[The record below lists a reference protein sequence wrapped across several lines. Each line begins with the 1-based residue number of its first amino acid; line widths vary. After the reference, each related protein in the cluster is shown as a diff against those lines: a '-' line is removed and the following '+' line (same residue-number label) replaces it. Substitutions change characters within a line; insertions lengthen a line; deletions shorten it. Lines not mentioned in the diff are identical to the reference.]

1 MNTQQNANC
10 QGFTRMFW
18 DKTTDDLF
26 AFAVELRRQAR
37 LQKPMLPVACESL
50 ARRTVEIA
58 IDPQTA
64 HRPYHQTACLAV
76 TEALAVW
83 IGRCRKPELVDTLED
98 LIRACWVFH
107 APKSSQPQVQPATP
121 KKAKQNA
128 HPKQPLVEQ
137 APDNIVEAEI
147 VRISQEQPPVGDVV
161 QARRRMW
168 AVLSD
173 LGLSEGVMRHIALDL
188 FGDRSTRDRSASEIE
203 RIIAQIRAFGADI
216 QQELNKNRRKVA

>member
-1 MNTQQNANC
+1 MNTQENNSC

-26 AFAVELRRQAR
+26 AFAVDLRRQA
-37 LQKPMLPVACESL
+37 LIQKPMLPTACEAL

-76 TEALAVW
+76 TEALAIW
-83 IGRCRKPELVDTLED
+83 IGRCRKPELVDVLED
-98 LIRACWVFH
+98 LVRACWVFH
-107 APKSSQPQVQPATP
+107 APKESAQQPTPAP
-121 KKAKQNA
+121 KKTKQHDA
-128 HPKQPLVEQ
+128 PKQPL
-137 APDNIVEAEI
+137 A
-147 VRISQEQPPVGDVV
+147 GDVV

-168 AVLSD
+168 ATLSD
-173 LGLSEGVMRHIALDL
+173 MGLSEQVMRHIASDL

-203 RIIAQIRAFGADI
+203 RITAQIRAYGPDI